1 MDCPELDALAVEL
14 HARLQRG
21 GLRGLPVTL
30 EGGHVIEAELMARIV
45 LADIEHIREWDRASS
60 PHPTGERRLRAVGTH
75 ARQLLRL
82 GRTSATLPRHN
93 LPTYLEPAV

>member
-45 LADIEHIREWDRASS
+45 LADIEHIREWDRT
-60 PHPTGERRLRAVGTH
+60 HPTHATGEMRLRAVGTE
-75 ARQLLRL
+75 ARRLLGLDRDDRDGAL
-82 GRTSATLPRHN
+82 DQFR
-93 LPTYLEPAV
+93 

>member
-45 LADIEHIREWDRASS
+45 LADIEHIRQWDHT
-60 PHPTGERRLRAVGTH
+60 HPMNPTSERRLQAVGSE
-75 ARQLLRL
+75 AQRLLRPDPVRRD
-82 GRTSATLPRHN
+82 GAADQSR
-93 LPTYLEPAV
+93 